1 MGDIPIPLSHPGR
14 PFRPNALLNKAVCNV
29 IASLIYALRFEY
41 DDPRLVRLLDLLE
54 ENMKEESG
62 ILPEVRGSEEGVQGS
77 CKQLGFPG
85 GGFAGRKDG
94 ERFWK

>member
-1 MGDIPIPLSHPGR
+1 
-14 PFRPNALLNKAVCNV
+14 
-29 IASLIYALRFEY
+29 
-41 DDPRLVRLLDLLE
+41 LVKLLDLLE